1 MNKFSSVIPQDIG
14 IYQSST
20 TFLFLSHNNLHG
32 SIPNSL
38 CNTSNLKM
46 LDLSFNNFSGSVP
59 SCLMTMTETLIVLN
73 LRRNSLQGLIPDK
86 FPASCSLQTL
96 NLNGNLL
103 HGPVPKSLAHCSK
116 LEVLDIGTNQ
126 IDGHFP
132 CFLPNIP
139 TLSVLVLRNNKF
151 HGTLRCSKEKNPW
164 KMIQIL
170 DIALNNFSGK
180 LPEKYFRT
188 LKKMRHEDD
197 NVEPVFIHM
206 DTSGLYYQDTVTVMI
221 KGEQMEL
228 VKIRTIFTAIDFSS
242 NHFEG
247 QIPEDIMDLKAL
259 HVLNLSNN
267 FFSGEIPSTIGN
279 LKQLESLDLSNNSL
293 VGEIPMQ
300 LASLSFLS
308 YLNLSFNHLVGKIPT
323 GTQLQS
329 FQASSFVGNYGLYG
343 PPLTETPNG
352 TRPDE
357 LHPQPACG
365 RLACSIDWSFLSVE
379 LGFVFG
385 LGIIIGP
392 IMFWKQWRVRYWKLV
407 DKILCW
413 MFSRMYLE
421 YATDRGQTYTVLR
434 WG

>member
-1 MNKFSSVIPQDIG
+1 
-14 IYQSST
+14 
-20 TFLFLSHNNLHG
+20 
-32 SIPNSL
+32 
-38 CNTSNLKM
+38 
-46 LDLSFNNFSGSVP
+46 
-59 SCLMTMTETLIVLN
+59 
-73 LRRNSLQGLIPDK
+73 LQ
-86 FPASCSLQTL
+86 
-96 NLNGNLL
+96 
-103 HGPVPKSLAHCSK
+103 CSK
-116 LEVLDIGTNQ
+116 A
-126 IDGHFP
+126 
-132 CFLPNIP
+132 
-139 TLSVLVLRNNKF
+139 
-151 HGTLRCSKEKNPW
+151 KNPW
-164 KMIQIL
+164 KIIQIV
-170 DIALNNFSGK
+170 DIAFNNFSGK

-188 LKKMRHEDD
+188 LEKMKDD
-197 NVEPVFIHM
+197 NVVPDIIRFDIY
-206 DTSGLYYQDTVTVMI
+206 GAYYQDSVTVMS
-221 KGEQMEL
+221 KGQQMEL
-228 VKIRTIFTAIDFSS
+228 VKILTIFTTIDFSS

-259 HVLNLSNN
+259 IVLNLSNN
-267 FFSGEIPSTIGN
+267 AFSNEIPSTIGN
-279 LKQLESLDLSNNSL
+279 LKQLESLDLSNNIL

-329 FQASSFVGNYGLYG
+329 FQASSFEGNYGLYG

-365 RLACSIDWSFLSVE
+365 RLACSIEWSFLSVE

-385 LGIIIGP
+385 IGVIIGP